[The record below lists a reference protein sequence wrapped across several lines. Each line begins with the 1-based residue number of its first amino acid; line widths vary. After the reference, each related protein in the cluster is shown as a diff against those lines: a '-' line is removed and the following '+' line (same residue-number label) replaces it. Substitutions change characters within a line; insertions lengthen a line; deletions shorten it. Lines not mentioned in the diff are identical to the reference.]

1 MKKIFALLLVV
12 SMLLCACATSVQNS
26 NRNVGKP
33 IEEESAPT
41 GSSGTVPTVSTGAP
55 VPESTGPAHVHTW
68 GDWKIIKFANPEET
82 GEKNHTCTVCGTT
95 QSEVIPKVSY
105 EGVNYFYNPEN
116 NIIADGE
123 ISVRPRCVYW
133 SNGKLYAE
141 VFLINGKDTTF
152 TVNSITYLRI
162 SNSGT
167 NLAYAENFSNS
178 GATLS
183 PGYHTVLY
191 LEFSGDQVLN
201 YGFGLD
207 PLRFEFGWN

>member
-1 MKKIFALLLVV
+1 MKNFFVLLLVV
-12 SMLLCACATSVQNS
+12 SMLLCGCATNVQPS

-33 IEEESAPT
+33 LEENTPT
-41 GSSGTVPTVSTGAP
+41 GS
-55 VPESTGPAHVHTW
+55 HVHTW
-68 GDWKIIKFANPEET
+68 GDWTIIKRSNPREV
-82 GEKNHTCTVCGTT
+82 GEKTHTCTACGVAE
-95 QSEVIPKVSY
+95 SEEIPVASY

-116 NIIADGE
+116 NIFEEGE
-123 ISVRPRCVYW
+123 IAVRPRCVYW

-141 VFLINGKDTTF
+141 VFLINGKDTEF

-167 NLAYAENFSNS
+167 NIAYAENFSNS

-183 PGYHTVLY
+183 PKHHTILNM
-191 LEFSGDQVLN
+191 EFSGDQVLN
-201 YGFGLD
+201 YGFGLT